1 MLGEKKKDEKKITL
15 VNRGCV
21 TSLPKAP
28 EQHFHADG
36 RKEGM
41 YNCFVALHDV
51 PKVQGP
57 TEFILGSHKFDHDAP
72 YVNTKTRKKQEK
84 AKRIAPE
91 LHKGD
96 ILLYDYRVLHRGGEN
111 KRCHDRRALSYFLFD
126 TNGTGDTWNFED
138 ASVWDD

>member
-1 MLGEKKKDEKKITL
+1 MNGKRFDFQATKLSDVNTKNIPESGKAFAQALQTLGNIIEQKCERVFELVLGEKKKDEKKITL

-84 AKRIAPE
+84 RNA
-91 LHKGD
+91 
-96 ILLYDYRVLHRGGEN
+96 
-111 KRCHDRRALSYFLFD
+111 
-126 TNGTGDTWNFED
+126 
-138 ASVWDD
+138 